1 MKIITNGGVYVCY
14 DKAQRNFFRDKG
26 IKDVVYGIHPK
37 TNKRFWVFSQ
47 TEEFNIAMKE
57 WLGRKA

>member
-1 MKIITNGGVYVCY
+1 MGVYVCY

-57 WLGRKA
+57 WLSRKV